1 MRKGAMRRRDF
12 LKLVAATGAG
22 AVVFT
27 GCDPSTIGDGSPKRE
42 FEIQSPD
49 LNPQD
54 FAWGRDLWYATAF
67 AGVSGGSGLIA
78 RVYEGRAKKIDGNPD
93 YPLNMGRS
101 SALEQALVQELY
113 HPDRIGGPLALNGD
127 RGSGKYKALN
137 WNDAMNQFNSMI
149 TSAGGS
155 VLLITPP
162 VSGSVANIVGQTIK
176 AVGGQHV
183 TFESDDRVVL
193 REAMNRV
200 FGSPRFPTIDL
211 ANAEFLLNFGAEFLS
226 DWISPV
232 HLSMGYGEFRQGR
245 ADVRGRYWHVGP
257 QLTATA
263 SNADKWIPIK
273 PGTEGMVA
281 LSMAQ
286 VITSKNLAKG
296 GADAGSIYQG
306 ITLDDYA
313 PDKVASKAGV
323 TADQITEMA
332 TMFAQQ
338 TPSVAIAGTSA
349 AAHTNGLFNL
359 TAVYALNYLTG
370 AVGTKGGIMLN
381 PGSPISDTLPES
393 TTGTSYKD
401 WQSLAQKIGSG
412 GFKLVMVYGANPV
425 YSLPSSIGFKDALG
439 KGAKVV
445 SFSNFMDET
454 TVNADLVLPTHVTLE
469 DWGLHVPDPGPGY
482 PIVALQ
488 QPVVEPF
495 VDSRS
500 FADLM
505 LGVAK
510 TAGKALPWDNNE
522 AAVRAM
528 VASLQQK
535 GGGNVNATDPKEYF
549 VTVQSQGG
557 WWDEK
562 AAAPS
567 APSGPSKPTAAADPK
582 FAGDTGSDTFSL
594 LPYPTNSLGQGDFAH
609 LPWLQALPEPIS
621 TGVWTTWVELN
632 PTTGKK
638 MGVGTGDVVKL
649 TSPAGNMEL
658 PVYINPAAAP
668 DVALVPFGQGH
679 EFFSRY
685 AEKRGQNVVSLIA
698 PQMEAETGA
707 LATAGTRVK
716 IEKMNKKV
724 RLSRFEGSVPAYQL
738 EEYPIIEIQN
748 LNQ

>member
-1 MRKGAMRRRDF
+1 MRRRDF

-67 AGVSGGSGLIA
+67 SGVSGGSGLIA
-78 RVYEGRAKKIDGNPD
+78 RVYEGRVKKVDGNPD

-101 SALEQALVQELY
+101 TALEQSLVQELY
-113 HPDRIGGPLALNGD
+113 HPDRIGGPLALNGN
-127 RGSGKYKALN
+127 RGSGKYKALS
-137 WNDAMNQFNSMI
+137 WDDAMNQFNSMI
-149 TSAGGS
+149 SAAGGS
-155 VLLITPP
+155 ALLVTPP
-162 VSGSVANIVGQTIK
+162 VSGSVANIIGQTVK
-176 AVGGQHV
+176 AMGGQHV
-183 TFESDDRVVL
+183 TFEPDERVVL

-211 ANAEFLLNFGAEFLS
+211 TNAKFLLNFGAEFLN

-245 ADVRGRYWHVGP
+245 GDVRGRYWHVGP
-257 QLTATA
+257 QLSATA
-263 SNADKWIPIK
+263 ASADKWIPIK
-273 PGTEGMVA
+273 PGTEGIVA
-281 LSMAQ
+281 LAMAQ
-286 VITSKNLAKG
+286 VITSKKLVN

-306 ITLDDYA
+306 ITLDDYS

-359 TAVYALNYLTG
+359 TAVYSLNFLTG
-370 AVGTKGGIMLN
+370 AVGAKGGIMPN
-381 PGSPISDTLPES
+381 SGSPISDTLPES
-393 TTGTSYKD
+393 TTGSSFKD
-401 WQSLAQKIGSG
+401 WQGVVNKIGSG
-412 GFKLVMVYGANPV
+412 GFKLVMVYNANPV
-425 YSLPSSIGFKDALG
+425 YSLPSSIGLKDALG

-454 TVNADLVLPTHVTLE
+454 TVQADLVLPTHVTLE

-482 PIVALQ
+482 PTVALQ
-488 QPVVEPF
+488 QPVVKPF

-500 FADLM
+500 FVDLM
-505 LGVAK
+505 IGAAK
-510 TAGKALPWDNNE
+510 TAGSALPWANNE
-522 AAVRAM
+522 AAVRDM
-528 VASLQQK
+528 ISSLQKK
-535 GGGNVNATDPKEYF
+535 GGGNVNATDPQEYF

-557 WWDEK
+557 WWDNS
-562 AAAPS
+562 ASAPS
-567 APSGPSKPTAAADPK
+567 APSAPSKPTAAADPQ
-582 FAGDTGSDTFSL
+582 FAGDTGSNTFTL
-594 LPYPTNSLGQGDFAH
+594 LPYPSNSLGYGQYSN

-621 TGVWTTWVELN
+621 TGVWSTWVELN
-632 PTTGKK
+632 PTTGKN
-638 MGVGTGDVVKL
+638 MDISTGDVVKL
-649 TSPAGNMEL
+649 TTPAGSMEL

-679 EFFSRY
+679 ELFSRY
-685 AEKRGQNVVSLIA
+685 AEKRGENVVSLIA
-698 PQMEAETGA
+698 PQVDSETGA
-707 LATAGTRVK
+707 LATSATRVK
-716 IEKMNKKV
+716 IEKANKKV
-724 RLSRFEGSVPAYQL
+724 RMARFEGSVPAYQL
-738 EEYPIIEIQN
+738 EEFPIIEVQN
-748 LNQ
+748 LNE